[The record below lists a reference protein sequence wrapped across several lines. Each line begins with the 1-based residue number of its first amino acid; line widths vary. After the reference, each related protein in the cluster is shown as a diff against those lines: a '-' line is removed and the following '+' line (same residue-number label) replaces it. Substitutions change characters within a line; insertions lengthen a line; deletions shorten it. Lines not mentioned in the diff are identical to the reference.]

1 VQNYFLK
8 KRLVKEHLYYICC
21 NNFDVSTSKM
31 TAFFTH
37 FKTNQSIMNAFLS
50 LGRWFFAL
58 PFAIFGL
65 FHFMNAQA
73 MADYVV
79 PSYMPAKAVWVY
91 LSGAGL
97 IGAAVAIATGKYDKL
112 ATTLL
117 AVFLILL
124 VVMVHLQGA
133 MSGTEGS
140 QASMSMLLKDL
151 SLAGASMLYAL
162 HLSKDRSVI
171 G

>member
-1 VQNYFLK
+1 
-8 KRLVKEHLYYICC
+8 
-21 NNFDVSTSKM
+21 
-31 TAFFTH
+31 
-37 FKTNQSIMNAFLS
+37 MNAFLS
-50 LGRWFFAL
+50 LGRWVFAL

-65 FHFMNAQA
+65 FHFLNADA

-79 PSYMPAKAVWVY
+79 PAYMPAKAIWVY

-97 IGAAVAIATGKYDKL
+97 IAATVSMLIGKYDKL

-117 AVFLILL
+117 GIFLLLL
-124 VVMVHLQGA
+124 VAMVHLPGA
-133 MSGTEGS
+133 MAGGEGA

-151 SLAGASMLYAL
+151 ALAGAAMMYAL
-162 HLSKDRSVI
+162 NYAKDKAVI

>member
-1 VQNYFLK
+1 
-8 KRLVKEHLYYICC
+8 
-21 NNFDVSTSKM
+21 
-31 TAFFTH
+31 
-37 FKTNQSIMNAFLS
+37 MNAFLS
-50 LGRWFFAL
+50 LGRWLFAI

-79 PSYMPAKAVWVY
+79 PAYMPAKAIWVY

-97 IGAAVAIATGKYDKL
+97 IAATVSMLIGKYDKL

-117 AVFLILL
+117 AVFLLLL
-124 VVMVHLQGA
+124 VVMVHLPGA
-133 MSGTEGS
+133 MAGGEGA
-140 QASMSMLLKDL
+140 QASTSMLLKDL
-151 SLAGASMLYAL
+151 ALAGAAMMYAL
-162 HLSKDRSVI
+162 NYAKDRSVI

>member
-1 VQNYFLK
+1 
-8 KRLVKEHLYYICC
+8 
-21 NNFDVSTSKM
+21 
-31 TAFFTH
+31 
-37 FKTNQSIMNAFLS
+37 MNAFLS
-50 LGRWFFAL
+50 LGRWLFAI

-79 PSYMPAKAVWVY
+79 PSYMPAKAIWVY

-97 IGAAVAIATGKYDKL
+97 IAAAVSMVTGKFDKL

-117 AVFLILL
+117 AIFLLLL
-124 VVMVHLQGA
+124 VVMVHLSGA
-133 MSGTEGS
+133 MAGGDGA

-151 SLAGASMLYAL
+151 SLAGAAMMYAL
-162 HLSKDRSVI
+162 SYAKDRSII

>member
-1 VQNYFLK
+1 
-8 KRLVKEHLYYICC
+8 
-21 NNFDVSTSKM
+21 
-31 TAFFTH
+31 
-37 FKTNQSIMNAFLS
+37 MNAFLS
-50 LGRWFFAL
+50 LGRWLFAI

-79 PSYMPAKAVWVY
+79 PAYMPAKAIWVY

-97 IGAAVAIATGKYDKL
+97 IAATVSMLIGKYDKL

-117 AVFLILL
+117 AVFLLLL
-124 VVMVHLQGA
+124 VVMVHLPGA
-133 MSGTEGS
+133 MAGGEGA
-140 QASMSMLLKDL
+140 QASTSMLLKDL
-151 SLAGASMLYAL
+151 ALAGAAMMYAL
-162 HLSKDRSVI
+162 NYAKDRSVM